1 MILRASKYAENNGI
15 VGVAIYGDSRD
26 VDAVLNLD
34 FPVFSVNNVPN
45 AGNPL
50 GEGKL
55 NIDLKIN
62 DVDISPGD
70 FIFGDENGVI
80 VVPRDLFSDVIYQT
94 YKIINKESKIK
105 KEMENGRLLS
115 EIISLK

>member
-1 MILRASKYAENNGI
+1 M
-15 VGVAIYGDSRD
+15 
-26 VDAVLNLD
+26 
-34 FPVFSVNNVPN
+34 
-45 AGNPL
+45 
-50 GEGKL
+50 
-55 NIDLKIN
+55 
-62 DVDISPGD
+62 DISPGD